1 MTLSLYDSFSRTHK
15 HMKPLR
21 GNTFRMYVCGATVQ
35 GKPHV
40 GHMRS
45 TLVFDV
51 LSNWMQYL
59 GYDVELVR
67 NVTDIDDKILHTAV
81 HENRA
86 WWAVATH
93 YEREFHKAYAA
104 LGCKEPVAEP
114 RATGHITQIIE
125 HIQRLIERNHAY
137 ESEGD
142 VYFDVR
148 SFAEYGQLTRQLL
161 DDMESSAE
169 GEHDSKK
176 RDIRDF
182 ALWKNVKNDD
192 PSWPSPWGRG
202 RPGWHIE
209 CSAMAHAYL
218 GESFDIH
225 GGGLDLMFPH
235 HENEIAQ
242 SRAAGYD
249 FAQTWLHN
257 SWVTQAGE
265 KMSKSLGNSL
275 IVSDVLNRVRGIE
288 LRWYLL
294 SAHYRSNLEFSDD
307 AMFDQ
312 AAAFNRITGFIERA
326 TSMVGAISL
335 DDVILDAAFVA
346 AMNDDLALPQAYAVI
361 HENVSEG
368 NLALATSNLELVEAK
383 LRQVRKMLHILGVD
397 PIAWNDKVDTTDNYK
412 DVVEK
417 LVATK
422 IIERSQAR
430 EHKDWKRADQ
440 IRDELE
446 AAGIVLD
453 DTPDG
458 TRWSIS
464 KDEDGR

>member
-1 MTLSLYDSFSRTHK
+1 
-15 HMKPLR
+15 
-21 GNTFRMYVCGATVQ
+21 
-35 GKPHV
+35 
-40 GHMRS
+40 
-45 TLVFDV
+45 
-51 LSNWMQYL
+51 
-59 GYDVELVR
+59 
-67 NVTDIDDKILHTAV
+67 
-81 HENRA
+81 
-86 WWAVATH
+86 
-93 YEREFHKAYAA
+93 
-104 LGCKEPVAEP
+104 
-114 RATGHITQIIE
+114 
-125 HIQRLIERNHAY
+125 
-137 ESEGD
+137 
-142 VYFDVR
+142 
-148 SFAEYGQLTRQLL
+148 
-161 DDMESSAE
+161 
-169 GEHDSKK
+169 
-176 RDIRDF
+176 
-182 ALWKNVKNDD
+182 
-192 PSWPSPWGRG
+192 
-202 RPGWHIE
+202 
-209 CSAMAHAYL
+209 MAHAYL

-257 SWVTQAGE
+257 SWVTQSGE

-294 SAHYRSNLEFSDD
+294 SAHYRSKLEFSDD

-312 AAAFNRITGFIERA
+312 AAAFNRITGFIERS
-326 TSMVGAISL
+326 TSMVGEISL
-335 DDVILDAAFVA
+335 DDVVLDAAFVA

-368 NLALATSNLELVEAK
+368 NLALATSNLELVKAK

-397 PIAWNDKVDTTDNYK
+397 PIAWNDKVDTMDDYK